1 MFSKCCFIRDKWS
14 EPLKNPI
21 TDADFFIVKYVS
33 MFSCI
38 PEDITEI
45 KHVQKLCLK
54 TSPQLKL
61 KQFSFKMH

>member
-45 KHVQKLCLK
+45 KHVQKLCL
-54 TSPQLKL
+54 
-61 KQFSFKMH
+61 